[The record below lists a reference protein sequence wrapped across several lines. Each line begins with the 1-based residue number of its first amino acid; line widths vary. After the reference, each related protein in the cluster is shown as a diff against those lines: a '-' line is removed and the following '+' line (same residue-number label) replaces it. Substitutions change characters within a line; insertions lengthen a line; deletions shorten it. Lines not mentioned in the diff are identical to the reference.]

1 MENGKS
7 LVPSGEHVFFF
18 GKGKCCFAK
27 ELFFIRFYQEDVI
40 SLIAN
45 VQVPLAIIICSSS
58 NTSADQ
64 NWMFL
69 PILFGVAMTRK
80 VPYLA
85 LSKCCT

>member
-1 MENGKS
+1 MGNGKS
-7 LVPSGEHVFFF
+7 LVLSGEHVFFL
-18 GKGKCCFAK
+18 GKGKCFFTK
-27 ELFFIRFYQEDVI
+27 ELFFISIYQEDVI

-69 PILFGVAMTRK
+69 PIFFGMAMTRK